1 MQMSVLIEKGKHL
14 RLVLLAVLLVL
25 AAILMPFQVRAQQSG
40 DAANPLTA
48 GSSANTSSGGTSS
61 AVASPFGTPAQ
72 TDTSQAPA
80 ASPAPAEAAPTETAP
95 AEAAPSDATAAAPG
109 MLRRLGTWLVTQQR
123 FVNRIINTQL
133 AAIKRGDDA
142 SALWGGLLIAFLY
155 GVFHALGPGHGKT
168 VIAGYFLGHQAGWSR
183 GIAMACWMAI
193 SHVLAA
199 IGIVLVVH
207 FILSHSFATPVDEMM
222 WLRFVS
228 YGAIVLIGLAML
240 IGTWRGKAVLGC
252 NHDHGT
258 ACAHEHHGHD
268 HHAHAHGEHRH
279 GEVGHGDHGHH
290 GHTHTIS
297 LTGNQSL
304 LAIAAGFVPCSG
316 AILILV
322 FCLTNSLIWQGVVM
336 TLMIAFG
343 MAATLSVIGLGSIL
357 LRRQTLGRVSDS
369 ERASRLLGYIGP
381 VLITLIGVLLLGG
394 AFLDPTVM

>member
-1 MQMSVLIEKGKHL
+1 MQMSVLIENGRYL
-14 RLVLLAVLLVL
+14 RLALLAMLLL
-25 AAILMPFQVRAQQSG
+25 TAAMLMPFQVRAQQSS
-40 DAANPLTA
+40 DASNPLTA
-48 GSSANTSSGGTSS
+48 GSSANTSSGSTSS
-61 AVASPFGTPAQ
+61 AAASPFGTPAQ
-72 TDTSQAPA
+72 TDTSSAPA
-80 ASPAPAEAAPTETAP
+80 ASPAAVETAP
-95 AEAAPSDATAAAPG
+95 AETAPVEAAPSDVTAAAPG
-109 MLRRLGTWLVTQQR
+109 LLRRLGVWVVTQQR

-133 AAIKRGDDA
+133 AAIKRGDDS

-168 VIAGYFLGHQAGWSR
+168 VIAGYFLGHQAGWGR
-183 GIAMACWMAI
+183 GVAMACWMAI

-252 NHDHGT
+252 SHDHGA
-258 ACAHEHHGHD
+258 ACAHDHHGHD
-268 HHAHAHGEHRH
+268 HHAHAHA
-279 GEVGHGDHGHH
+279 GHGHGGNGRDH

>member
-1 MQMSVLIEKGKHL
+1 MQMRMLVDSGTYL
-14 RLVLLAVLLVL
+14 RLVLLAVLLM
-25 AAILMPFQVRAQQSG
+25 AAALLMPFQVRAQQSG

-48 GSSANTSSGGTSS
+48 GSSANTSSANTSSAGTSS
-61 AVASPFGTPAQ
+61 AAASPFGTPAQ

-80 ASPAPAEAAPTETAP
+80 ASAETAP
-95 AEAAPSDATAAAPG
+95 AETAPVEAAPSDAAAAPPG
-109 MLRRLGTWLVTQQR
+109 VLRRLGVWLVTQQR

-228 YGAIVLIGLAML
+228 YGAIILIGLAML

-258 ACAHEHHGHD
+258 ACAHDHHHD
-268 HHAHAHGEHRH
+268 HAHQAHDE
-279 GEVGHGDHGHH
+279 HGHH

-381 VLITLIGVLLLGG
+381 VLITLIGMLLLGG